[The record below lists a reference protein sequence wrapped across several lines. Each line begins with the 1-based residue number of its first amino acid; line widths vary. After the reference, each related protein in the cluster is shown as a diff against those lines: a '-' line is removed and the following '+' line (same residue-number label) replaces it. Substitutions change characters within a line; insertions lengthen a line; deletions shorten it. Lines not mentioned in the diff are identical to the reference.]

1 MNIQELKEEIQHASN
16 VLVLAPITPT
26 GNRAC
31 MELIASASPTETN
44 LALVTYMQ
52 PPDQWVDSWRK
63 NINDLPHKAEF
74 IHASGMSEY
83 NSYEDRTPE
92 NVSTTG
98 VDPTDPMEIIV
109 PLSEQLEQWTND
121 NKQPV
126 VAVQTLTVLLEYIDF
141 DTAFRYLHILTHRVQ
156 AAGAIGYYQIDP
168 DVHDPE
174 TINTL
179 KTLFDTVV
187 EVSDDGTNWSTTPTY
202 VSESASEDKTT
213 ANEPTNDQT
222 TTSDNLFS
230 AFVSMLPDFFSSN
243 DDTTTEPT
251 TEESNTKHTEP
262 RLRESDGTPTAK
274 DEGSLTESTVPDN
287 LADEEML
294 TDEERIRSLLI
305 QYGGRM
311 KQADITAETSWSK
324 STVSRKLSKMEDTD
338 KITRIQVGRGNLVF
352 LNGSEPEATKSQFE
366 A

>member
-1 MNIQELKEEIQHASN
+1 MNIKDLKQEIKGTSN
-16 VLVLAPITPT
+16 VLVLAPLTPT

-31 MELIASASPTETN
+31 MELIASASPEESN
-44 LALVTYMQ
+44 LTAVTYTQ
-52 PPDQWVDSWRK
+52 PPNQWIDDWRE
-63 NINDLPHKAEF
+63 NIGMLPHKTEF
-74 IHASGMSEY
+74 IHASGMAESE
-83 NSYEDRTPE
+83 SYDESTPE
-92 NVSTTG
+92 NVTTAV

-109 PLSEQLEQWTND
+109 PLSEHLEKWTND
-121 NKQPV
+121 DRQPI

-156 AAGAIGYYQIDP
+156 AAGAVGYYQIDP

-187 EVSDDGTNWSTTPTY
+187 EVTDDGTEWTTTPTY
-202 VSESASEDKTT
+202 DPDISAETTDDEVTDDESMASSGPLSSLATMVSDLFSTDGDASAESTT
-213 ANEPTNDQT
+213 EQTETRSDEPTM
-222 TTSDNLFS
+222 
-230 AFVSMLPDFFSSN
+230 A
-243 DDTTTEPT
+243 DDD
-251 TEESNTKHTEP
+251 S
-262 RLRESDGTPTAK
+262 RESTA
-274 DEGSLTESTVPDN
+274 TATTVPEN

-294 TDEERIRSLLI
+294 TDEEQIRSLLI

-324 STVSRKLSKMEDTD
+324 STVSRKLSKMEDD
-338 KITRIQVGRGNLVF
+338 DEITRIQVGRGNLVF
-352 LNGSEPEATKSQFE
+352 LNGSEPEASKSSFE